1 MSHRHRQWIRI
12 TGWIFFL
19 AYLALLIYFLFF
31 AEEYGRQY
39 AGGGEY
45 RYNLIPFTEIRRF
58 WVYRRQVG
66 TMAALLNLG
75 GNVAG
80 FMPFG
85 FLLPVLS
92 SRLRK
97 FWVTVPLG
105 CALSLA
111 VECVQL
117 AAKVGSFDVDDIILN
132 TLGVILGYLLFRL
145 LNWIRRNVF
154 YGKKI

>member
-1 MSHRHRQWIRI
+1 MSHRHKHWIRI
-12 TGWIFFL
+12 LGWILFL
-19 AYLALLIYFLFF
+19 AYLAILVYFLFF
-31 AEEYGRQY
+31 SEEYGRQQ

-45 RYNLIPFTEIRRF
+45 RYNLVPFTEIRRF
-58 WVYRRQVG
+58 WVYREQVG
-66 TMAALLNLG
+66 TLAAFLNIG
-75 GNVAG
+75 GNVVG

-92 SRLRK
+92 ARVRR

-105 CALSLA
+105 FSLSLA

-132 TLGVILGYLLFRL
+132 TLGVILGYLAFRI
-145 LNWIRRNVF
+145 LNWIRRMVF

>member
-1 MSHRHRQWIRI
+1 MRKQHKRRIRI
-12 TGWIFFL
+12 LGWILFL
-19 AYLALLIYFLFF
+19 AYLTLLIYFLFF
-31 AEEYGRQY
+31 AEGYGRQQ
-39 AGGGEY
+39 AGTGEY
-45 RYNLIPFTEIRRF
+45 RYNLIPFAEIRRF
-58 WVYRRQVG
+58 WVYRKQVG
-66 TMAALLNLG
+66 LMAAFLNLG
-75 GNVAG
+75 GNVVG

-92 SRLRK
+92 EKMRR

-105 CALSLA
+105 FSLSLS

-132 TLGVILGYLLFRL
+132 TLGVILGYAAFRI
-145 LNWIRRNVF
+145 LNWIRRTVF